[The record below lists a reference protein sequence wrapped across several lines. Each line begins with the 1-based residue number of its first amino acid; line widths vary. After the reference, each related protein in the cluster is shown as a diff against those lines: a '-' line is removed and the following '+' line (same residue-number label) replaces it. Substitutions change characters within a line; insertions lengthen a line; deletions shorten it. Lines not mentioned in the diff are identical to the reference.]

1 MAHYRGYDMRKMWLI
16 IVREFME
23 RVRKKSFVVATFV
36 TPLLM
41 VVMMVAP
48 SLIMLYGSSDQK
60 QVVVVDR
67 SGMVA
72 ERLFSTPEVMF
83 IDQSNLSKREACEIY
98 GENSGVMGV
107 LYVGS
112 EIECRD
118 SVQLITNESSSIMI
132 DEAISRQISDIV
144 EREKLR
150 AYDIENLDQILA
162 SVATNIELAT
172 YENNGT
178 GEEATM
184 ESTSSG
190 INYVLGLILGMMLY
204 MLLILYGQMVLTSV
218 VEEKSSRVI
227 DVMVTSS
234 TPFQIMMGKI
244 LGIALVAL
252 TQVAIWAVMVI
263 AASKF
268 LLPLVFS
275 AELVAT
281 NDMMMQSIVGTLSD
295 TGYLAS
301 LFGCLALYMMGGFL
315 LYAALYA
322 AAGSAVDTV
331 QEGQQYNTLIMMP
344 IILAIMLMMTI
355 FNDPNSPVAFWASM
369 VPFTSPIVMIARIP
383 FGIPW
388 WQIVVSLVVLYATYI
403 GVVWFAARIFRVGIF
418 MHGKRPSWRELWQWI
433 RTK

>member
-1 MAHYRGYDMRKMWLI
+1 MRKMWLI

-23 RVRKKSFVVATFV
+23 RVRKKSFIVATFV

-41 VVMMVAP
+41 VVLMVAP
-48 SLIMLYGSSDQK
+48 SLVMFYGSSDQK
-60 QVVVVDR
+60 QIAVVDR
-67 SGMVA
+67 SGMVSDK
-72 ERLFSTPEVMF
+72 LVSTSEVMF
-83 IDQSNLSKREACEIY
+83 VDQSTMTKAEACRAFNAE
-98 GENSGVMGV
+98 SGVLGV
-107 LYVGS
+107 LYIGS
-112 EIECRD
+112 EIEHRD

-132 DEAISRQISDIV
+132 EESITHQIKSIV

-150 AYDIENLDQILA
+150 AYDIENLDEILA

-190 INYVLGLILGMMLY
+190 ISYALGIILGMMLY

-234 TPFQIMMGKI
+234 SPFQIMMGKI
-244 LGIALVAL
+244 LGIALVAVA
-252 TQVAIWAVMVI
+252 QIAIWATLVI
-263 AASKF
+263 SASKF
-268 LLPLVFS
+268 LLPVIFS
-275 AELVAT
+275 ADMAAT
-281 NDMMMQSIVGTLSD
+281 NDMMMQMIVGTLGD
-295 TGYLAS
+295 TGYIAS
-301 LFGCLALYMMGGFL
+301 LFGCLLLFVVGGFL
-315 LYAALYA
+315 LYAALFA
-322 AAGSAVDTV
+322 AAGSAVDSV
-331 QEGQQYNTLIMMP
+331 QEGQQYNTIIMMP
-344 IILAIMLMMTI
+344 IILSIIVMMSI
-355 FNDPNSPVAFWASM
+355 FNDPNSPIAFWASM

-388 WQIVVSLVVLYATYI
+388 WEVAVSLVVLYASFVV
-403 GVVWFAARIFRVGIF
+403 VVWLASRIFRIGIF
-418 MHGKRPSWRELWQWI
+418 MHGKRPSWRELLQWI